1 MKSKNLLFTHTQR
14 ILQIFLGIAVVSV
27 FLWACEKDRLGSL
40 WFSSNEFKEYQIWF
54 ENQYSE
60 ILPLSLFDTQVAP
73 PGSPNVLV
81 KPVWSHSILHVEDP
95 TYDFL
100 EVPLETNGILTLDR
114 SGKHA

>member
-1 MKSKNLLFTHTQR
+1 
-14 ILQIFLGIAVVSV
+14 
-27 FLWACEKDRLGSL
+27 
-40 WFSSNEFKEYQIWF
+40 
-54 ENQYSE
+54 
-60 ILPLSLFDTQVAP
+60 QVAP

-114 SGKHA
+114 SGKHAQIGLTRMLIRKNRLSGQKGAYFITLLCDEKFIEDQPHAYLSSSLGNLPDDFSGSILIHT